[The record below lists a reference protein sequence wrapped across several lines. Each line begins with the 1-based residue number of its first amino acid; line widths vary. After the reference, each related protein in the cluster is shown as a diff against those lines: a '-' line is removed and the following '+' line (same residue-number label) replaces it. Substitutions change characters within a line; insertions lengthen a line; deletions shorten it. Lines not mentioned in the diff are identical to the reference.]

1 MILRHGHPANRV
13 RWDEAN
19 PHMIVLHLRNS
30 TGAKSIRPHLAQHA
44 TCAVESD
51 CVTNITR
58 PFGSKSPMKFFLYGD
73 HLNPTQLKRRAPEHQ
88 FLMVATLPEHTIK
101 FCRWSSQWRCG
112 LASVTPSPGEQV
124 WGAVFEVTDEDLKLM
139 DLFEEDVPP
148 SAFRQVQV
156 TVLTEAGEKIPV
168 TTYAATPI
176 GKFKPKAHYL
186 DWVIKG
192 LKHWKLPEE
201 AIDIW
206 KSFAPQ

>member
-1 MILRHGHPANRV
+1 
-13 RWDEAN
+13 
-19 PHMIVLHLRNS
+19 
-30 TGAKSIRPHLAQHA
+30 
-44 TCAVESD
+44 
-51 CVTNITR
+51 
-58 PFGSKSPMKFFLYGD
+58 MKFFLYGD

-88 FLMVATLPEHTIK
+88 FLMLGTLPEHTIK

-124 WGAVFEVTDEDLKLM
+124 WGGIFEVTEEDLKLM
-139 DLFEEDVPP
+139 DRFEEDVPP

-168 TTYAATPI
+168 ITYAATPI

-186 DWVIKG
+186 DWVMKG

-201 AIDIW
+201 AIETW
-206 KSFAPQ
+206 KSYAPQ